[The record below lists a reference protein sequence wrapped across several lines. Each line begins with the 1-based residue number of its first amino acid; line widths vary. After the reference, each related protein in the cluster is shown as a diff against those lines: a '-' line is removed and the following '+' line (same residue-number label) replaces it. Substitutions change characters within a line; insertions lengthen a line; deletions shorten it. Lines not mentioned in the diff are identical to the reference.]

1 MTTVFLAGAT
11 GVLGRRIV
19 SLLVARG
26 HEVTALTRSPA
37 GADLVRSLGAEAVLG
52 DALDAESVRAAVL
65 AAAPDV
71 VMHQLTDLATRNT
84 AANAALRINGTRNL
98 VDAAL
103 AAGVSRFVVQ
113 SIAWAYEPG
122 DKPAIES
129 TPLDL
134 RTEEPRLST
143 VEGIAALESQAA
155 RVPEHVVL
163 RYGLLYGPDTWYAP
177 DGAMADA
184 ARAGQLAA
192 TGDVTSFVHI
202 DDAAAAAIRA
212 LDWPTGAVNV
222 CDDEPAEG
230 VDWVPVFCDLVG
242 ASAPATST
250 ERTPFAR
257 GADNTHARQELGWQP
272 AWPSWRN
279 SFGQSPRSV

>member
-19 SLLVARG
+19 ALLVAQG
-26 HEVTALTRSPA
+26 HQVTALTRSPA
-37 GADLVRSLGAEAVLG
+37 GADLVRSLGADAVLG
-52 DALDAESVRAAVL
+52 DALDAESVNAAVL

-71 VMHQLTDLATRNT
+71 VMHQLTDLAARNT

-122 DKPAIES
+122 DKPATES
-129 TPLDL
+129 TPLD
-134 RTEEPRLST
+134 RHAKQPRLST

-155 RVPEHVVL
+155 RVSEHVVL

-184 ARAGQLAA
+184 ARAGQLPA
-192 TGDVTSFVHI
+192 TGDVTSLVHI
-202 DDAAAAAIRA
+202 DDAAAAAIQA

-230 VDWVPVFCDLVG
+230 VDWVPAFCDLVG
-242 ASAPATST
+242 APAPAGST
-250 ERTPFAR
+250 ERAPFAR
-257 GADNTHARQELGWQP
+257 GADNTYARRDLGWQP
-272 AWPSWRN
+272 AWPSWRDG
-279 SFGQSPRSV
+279 FGQSPRSV